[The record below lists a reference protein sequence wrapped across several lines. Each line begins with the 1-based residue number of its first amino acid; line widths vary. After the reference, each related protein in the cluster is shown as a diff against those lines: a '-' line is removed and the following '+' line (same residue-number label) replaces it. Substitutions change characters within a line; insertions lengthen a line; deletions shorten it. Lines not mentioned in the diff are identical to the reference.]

1 MVQEAHDQVVW
12 SFAYHPLG
20 HVLASTSRDC
30 SVRFWARARPQ
41 GGQEIDRWHV
51 GDATSQSLG
60 VAKYSQVEEEEQ
72 GAYCVEDLEGERCG

>member
-30 SVRFWARARPQ
+30 SVRFWARARPP
-41 GGQEIDRWHV
+41 GGQENDRWHV
-51 GDATSQSLG
+51 GDAASQSAG
-60 VAKYSQVEEEEQ
+60 VAKYSQAEEDEQ
-72 GAYCVEDLEGERCG
+72 GESCRRGIH